1 MKFFIAIV
9 AIAVAAAE
17 ASYLP
22 YDNVLSYPSYASGL
36 AGASY
41 GLPAVV
47 DKYAYPSW
55 YGGYPAA
62 KSIVSYPSVAP
73 VLASKVIDNSYG
85 LGYTKVIDNSYG
97 LGYNKLVAP
106 VVSTKVIDNSYGL
119 GYNKLVA
126 PVVATKVIDNSYG
139 LGYNKLVAP
148 VVSSNVVDAGLWNY
162 GGYGLGYNKYLSS
175 APVAKYVL

>member
-73 VLASKVIDNSYG
+73 VLAS
-85 LGYTKVIDNSYG
+85 KVIDNSYG

>member
-9 AIAVAAAE
+9 ANAVAAAAVE

-22 YDNVLSYPSYASGL
+22 YDNVLSYPSYASGRS
-36 AGASY
+36 GASY

-55 YGGYPAA
+55 YGGYAAA

-85 LGYTKVIDNSYG
+85 LGY
-97 LGYNKLVAP
+97 NKLVAP
-106 VVSTKVIDNSYGL
+106 VVST
-119 GYNKLVA
+119 
-126 PVVATKVIDNSYG
+126 
-139 LGYNKLVAP
+139 
-148 VVSSNVVDAGLWNY
+148 NVVDAGLWNY

>member
-1 MKFFIAIV
+1 MKFFIAIL
-9 AIAVAAAE
+9 AIAVAAAAVE

-22 YDNVLSYPSYASGL
+22 YDNVLSYPSYASGWS
-36 AGASY
+36 GASY

-47 DKYAYPSW
+47 DKYAYHSW

-85 LGYTKVIDNSYG
+85 LGY
-97 LGYNKLVAP
+97 NKLVAP
-106 VVSTKVIDNSYGL
+106 VVST
-119 GYNKLVA
+119 
-126 PVVATKVIDNSYG
+126 
-139 LGYNKLVAP
+139 
-148 VVSSNVVDAGLWNY
+148 NVVDAGLWNY

>member
-9 AIAVAAAE
+9 AIAVAAVE
-17 ASYLP
+17 ASSYLP
-22 YDNVLSYPSYASGL
+22 YDNVLSYPSYASGWS
-36 AGASY
+36 GASY

-85 LGYTKVIDNSYG
+85 LGYNKLVAPVVSTKVIDNSYGLGYNKLVAPVVFTKVIDNSYG

-106 VVSTKVIDNSYGL
+106 VVSTKVIDNSYGM

-126 PVVATKVIDNSYG
+126 PV
-139 LGYNKLVAP
+139 
-148 VVSSNVVDAGLWNY
+148 
-162 GGYGLGYNKYLSS
+162 
-175 APVAKYVL
+175 AKYVL